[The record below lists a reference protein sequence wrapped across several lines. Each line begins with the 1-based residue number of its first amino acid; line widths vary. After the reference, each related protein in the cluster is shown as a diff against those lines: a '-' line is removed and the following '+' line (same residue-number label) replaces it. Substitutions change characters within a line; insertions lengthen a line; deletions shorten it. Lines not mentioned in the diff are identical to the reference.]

1 MKRTPEMLK
10 EELDNYQTE
19 INYQLKTIQEAELEA
34 SRVCAE
40 REKVE
45 DEFNRLM
52 GWKYVE
58 GY

>member
-52 GWKYVE
+52 GWKY
-58 GY
+58 